1 MPNVLNK
8 SKIFLVLYSN
18 NHVNLNYV
26 IDVNFSNNKFSFLL
40 NVTILYMGFLGQKIK
55 KLLLFDLK
63 LWEV

>member
-40 NVTILYMGFLGQKIK
+40 NVTILYMGFFRPKNK
-55 KLLLFDLK
+55 KTS
-63 LWEV
+63 VI